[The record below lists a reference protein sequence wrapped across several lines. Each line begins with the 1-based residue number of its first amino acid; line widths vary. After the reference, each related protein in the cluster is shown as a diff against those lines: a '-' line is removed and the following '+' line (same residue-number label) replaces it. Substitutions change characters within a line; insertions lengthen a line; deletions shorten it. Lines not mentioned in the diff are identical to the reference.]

1 MNPGQGKRAA
11 SKLVK
16 LQAQCDAWNAAHP
29 VGTTV
34 VLTRD
39 DDVKIRTETVS
50 EAQVLSGHSAVI
62 WMRGVR
68 GCYLLDRVAA
78 AADAVPPPSSQS
90 DAAAEPPDHG

>member
-29 VGTTV
+29 VGTIV

-50 EAQVLSGHSAVI
+50 DAQVLSGHSAVI

-68 GCYLLDRVAA
+68 GCYLLDRVVV
-78 AADAVPPPSSQS
+78 AADG
-90 DAAAEPPDHG
+90 EGK

>member
-1 MNPGQGKRAA
+1 MDDLCRHCGCRNCICPVGTA
-11 SKLVK
+11 SKLTK
-16 LQAQCDAWNAAHP
+16 LQAQCDVWNAAHP

-39 DDVKIRTETVS
+39 DGVKIRTETVS

-68 GCYLLDRVAA
+68 GCYLFDRVVAA
-78 AADAVPPPSSQS
+78 SQAS
-90 DAAAEPPDHG
+90 GGSEHGG